1 MTRHRLDGPTG
12 LQHARGVGG
21 HPLNLALRFALE
33 LAMLG
38 ALGLWGYRRGGA
50 WGWVL
55 AAALPLTAAILWGV
69 FAVPDDPSRS
79 GKTVVATPGVLR
91 LLLELSLFAGAA
103 LALWHVRHPIL
114 AGSLGATVL
123 VHYALSYDRVAWLW
137 SR

>member
-1 MTRHRLDGPTG
+1 M
-12 LQHARGVGG
+12 GG
-21 HPLNLALRFALE
+21 HPLKLALRFALE

-55 AAALPLTAAILWGV
+55 AVALPLTAAILWGV